1 MIADKV
7 KELELENNTLKAQ
20 VEELQEI
27 CGSRG
32 NLPKNCEYCQNFI
45 QHYVKCGSVY
55 APTYDGHCVAGNR
68 MRKSK
73 IGDTCKGFVPKTFG
87 KNYI

>member
-7 KELELENNTLKAQ
+7 KELELENNTLRAQ

-32 NLPKNCEYCQNFI
+32 IYQRTVNTARTLYSI
-45 QHYVKCGSVY
+45 
-55 APTYDGHCVAGNR
+55 T
-68 MRKSK
+68 
-73 IGDTCKGFVPKTFG
+73 
-87 KNYI
+87 

>member
-55 APTYDGHCVAGNR
+55 VPTCDGHCTAGNR
-68 MRKSK
+68 LKRKNVVE
-73 IGDTCKGFVPKTFG
+73 TCKGYVKRSFG
-87 KNYI
+87 KNRI